1 MTPVLTSERLTLREF
16 RAEDFEPFADFW
28 GSEASR
34 FVGGPCTRADAW
46 RRMAM
51 YAGHRVLRGYGI
63 WAVELTGEG
72 SVVGQAGLWFPEAW
86 PEPEI
91 HWTLFP
97 AHQGRGY
104 ATEAARAIRRHARD
118 DLGFTRLV
126 SCIEPANEASVR
138 VALRLGATREG
149 SVTVPPRVM
158 DLYRHNMDF

>member
-1 MTPVLTSERLTLREF
+1 MTPILTCERLTLREF

-34 FVGGPCTRADAW
+34 FVGGPMGRADAW

-63 WAVELTGEG
+63 WTVELTGEG
-72 SVVGQAGLWFPEAW
+72 HVIGQAGLWFPEAW

-91 HWTLFP
+91 HWAIFP
-97 AHQGRGY
+97 AHQGQGY

-138 VALRLGATREG
+138 VALRLGAVREG
-149 SVTVPPRVM
+149 TVAVPPRIM
-158 DLYRHNMDF
+158 DIYRHNMDF